1 MIKFL
6 IANYYGVAIILSSL
20 MKRFFLDTLRIL
32 LLLLLRYTLSI
43 KRTKARLD

>member
-6 IANYYGVAIILSSL
+6 IANYYGVAIILSSS
-20 MKRFFLDTLRIL
+20 MKRFFLDTLRIP
-32 LLLLLRYTLSI
+32 LLRYTLSI

>member
-32 LLLLLRYTLSI
+32 LLLRYTLSI